1 MTIQDA
7 INTIRSMRDVRADQ
21 EERYLTMYTSEMD
34 DMVSDMLWDKYI
46 AYSAMRI
53 TLDDVLR
60 VLDEVDRWSIITDI
74 LLNVNLLTG
83 LVS

>member
-7 INTIRSMRDVRADQ
+7 INTIRSMRDVIADQ

-60 VLDEVDRWSIITDI
+60 VLDEVDR
-74 LLNVNLLTG
+74 
-83 LVS
+83 

>member
-60 VLDEVDRWSIITDI
+60 VLDEVDR
-74 LLNVNLLTG
+74 
-83 LVS
+83 